1 MLVRPY
7 MYIVLYICYHYL
19 ISPVKVYY
27 IRTTSSFLYI
37 IVFICFY
44 LKPMTLLFFTKHTV
58 KKIDPSTN
66 RIGGVMVSVLA
77 SRAIERGFEPRS
89 GQIKDYTIGSCCF
102 TD

>member
-1 MLVRPY
+1 VVLFFMLVRSY
-7 MYIVLYICYHYL
+7 MYIVLHICYHYL

-27 IRTTSSFLYI
+27 LCTTSSLFYI
-37 IVFICFY
+37 IVFICCF

-77 SRAIERGFEPRS
+77 SRAIDRGFELRS
-89 GQIKDYTIGSCCF
+89 GQIKD
-102 TD
+102 